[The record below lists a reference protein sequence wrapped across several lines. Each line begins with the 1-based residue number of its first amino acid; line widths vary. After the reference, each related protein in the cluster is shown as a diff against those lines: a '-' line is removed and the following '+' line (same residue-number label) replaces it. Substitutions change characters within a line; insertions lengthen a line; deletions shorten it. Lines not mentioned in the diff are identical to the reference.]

1 MGGPVVRS
9 VRGGRGHGS
18 TRLTPLGDR
27 IVRDGFDSVELLD
40 PRPAGPA
47 TRSNVLS
54 GVYHRRPF
62 PEVDLGRGLKIG
74 WPSTRRRK
82 SPSRCSS
89 APNRSSWRR
98 AGSPPAP
105 GTCSGRRSTRWCE
118 ARGRSVPPWW
128 PASGSGAFR
137 IGVTEES
144 VRQLRLVRGARV
156 WLYVKATAVRR
167 RGALPGLLLAD
178 SLGRERIHRLPLGKV
193 RGIDQPGDPLG
204 GLRFPQIE
212 AVRGRM
218 GHDVP
223 ADRTGRDRRTGCRGG
238 PTPGSS
244 PRRRRCTCR
253 RTSGA
258 RGDAC

>member
-1 MGGPVVRS
+1 MRQRVVTDTDIALLRSLALERSVVAASRRVGISRDRATYRIARLEDAVGGPVVRS

-62 PEVDLGRGLKIG
+62 PEVDLGRGLKIRVAFDAEEKEPVTVLLG
-74 WPSTRRRK
+74 PESILVAPRRFA
-82 SPSRCSS
+82 SS
-89 APNRSSWRR
+89 ARNVFRATVDEVVRSSGSLGATLVARVGLRR
-98 AGSPPAP
+98 L
-105 GTCSGRRSTRWCE
+105 
-118 ARGRSVPPWW
+118 
-128 PASGSGAFR
+128 R

-167 RGALPGLLLAD
+167 RGR
-178 SLGRERIHRLPLGKV
+178 S
-193 RGIDQPGDPLG
+193 
-204 GLRFPQIE
+204 
-212 AVRGRM
+212 
-218 GHDVP
+218 
-223 ADRTGRDRRTGCRGG
+223 
-238 PTPGSS
+238 PGSPTRGS
-244 PRRRRCTCR
+244 PR
-253 RTSGA
+253 S
-258 RGDAC
+258 